1 MKRQNLMGIDDST
14 KTAKGFIDAWKRAER
29 GEKMEVEQRLSF
41 ENLETLLK
49 TLTSGRWKLLKI
61 LRTRGPMSVRAL
73 AGEQGRDYKNVHR
86 DVRQLERIGLVGR
99 IQDNKVEVP
108 WDIVEARLK
117 LEPRERGIDEL
128 DGVSK

>member
-1 MKRQNLMGIDDST
+1 MKKQIQIGIGDSV

-29 GEKMEVEQRLSF
+29 GEKLEAEELLFF

-49 TLTSGRWKLLKI
+49 VLTSGRWKLLKT
-61 LRTRGPMSVRAL
+61 LRTKGPMSVRAL

-86 DVRQLERIGLVGR
+86 DVQQLERIGLIGR
-99 IQDNKVEVP
+99 TQDNKVEVP

-117 LEPRERGIDEL
+117 LAA
-128 DGVSK
+128 